1 MFAILTVCGDERII
15 ALLLRQDWT
24 MKAAFLTELRGME
37 IREMPAPQIT
47 KPDDVLVRID
57 AVGVCG
63 SDVHYYTTGQI
74 GSQKIEYP
82 WTVGHECAGTIVEVA
97 SEVSGLSVGQRVAV
111 DPLKTCGTCDQCL
124 AGREHTC
131 RNQAFLACPGQL
143 PGALAEFI
151 VMPAACCFPVPDS
164 MNDDEVTIVEPLSI
178 GLYATRLAPEN
189 PPKRSAILG
198 AGPIGLSVLL
208 SLRAAGAEEIYVTD
222 LLPERLEVAEAMGA
236 TWTGCHPS
244 QDIVAEILE
253 QSEHGMDCV
262 FECAGQQET
271 LDQCAPLLRP
281 GGTLLAIGIPELER
295 VSYCPDLMRR
305 KEIRL
310 QNVRRQNGCVQ
321 AAIDLISS
329 GTVDV
334 MPMVTHHFD
343 LDGSRDAF
351 EMVADYRDGVIK
363 AIVNVQG

>member
-1 MFAILTVCGDERII
+1 
-15 ALLLRQDWT
+15 

-37 IREMPAPQIT
+37 ICETPEPEIT
-47 KPDDVLVRID
+47 APDDVLVRID

-63 SDVHYYTTGQI
+63 SDVHYYTTGAI

-82 WTVGHECAGTIVEVA
+82 WTVGHECAGTIAEVGGA
-97 SEVSGLSVGQRVAV
+97 AGDLKVGQRVAI

-131 RNQAFLACPGQL
+131 RDQAFLACPGQL
-143 PGALAEFI
+143 PGALAEYV
-151 VMPAACCFPVPDS
+151 VMPAACCFAVPDS

-189 PPKRSAILG
+189 PPKRAAILG

-222 LLPERLEVAEAMGA
+222 LLPERLEVAAAMGA
-236 TWTGCHPS
+236 SWTGCHPT
-244 QDIVAEILE
+244 QDVVGEILDRAE
-253 QSEHGMDCV
+253 LGIDCV

-271 LDQCAPLLRP
+271 LDQCARLLRP
-281 GGTLLAIGIPELER
+281 GGTLLAIGIPELQR
-295 VSYCPDLMRR
+295 VSFCPDMMRR

-310 QNVRRQNGCVQ
+310 QNVRRQNGRLQ
-321 AAIDLISS
+321 DAIDLISS
-329 GTVDV
+329 GKVDV
-334 MPMVTHHFD
+334 TPMVTHHFD

-363 AIVNVQG
+363 AIINVPG

>member
-1 MFAILTVCGDERII
+1 
-15 ALLLRQDWT
+15 
-24 MKAAFLTELRGME
+24 ME
-37 IREMPAPQIT
+37 IREMPDPQIT
-47 KPDDVLVRID
+47 APNEVLLRID

-63 SDVHYYTTGQI
+63 SDVHYYTTGAI

-82 WTVGHECAGTIVEVA
+82 WTVGHECAGTVLEVG
-97 SEVSGLSVGQRVAV
+97 STVSGLSAGQRVAI
-111 DPLKTCGTCDQCL
+111 DPLKTCGVCDQCL

-151 VMPAACCFPVPDS
+151 VMPERCCFSVPDS

-178 GLYATRLAPEN
+178 GLYATTLAPDN
-189 PPKRSAILG
+189 PPKRTVILG
-198 AGPIGLSVLL
+198 SGPIGLSVLL
-208 SLRAAGAEEIYVTD
+208 CLRATGTEEIYVTD
-222 LLPERLEVAEAMGA
+222 LLPERLEIATAMGA
-236 TWTGCHPS
+236 TWTGRHPT
-244 QDIVAEILE
+244 QDIVAEILDRTE
-253 QSEHGMDCV
+253 LGVDCV

-281 GGTLLAIGIPELER
+281 GGTLLAVGIPELDR
-295 VSYCPDLMRR
+295 VSFCPDVMRR
-305 KEIRL
+305 KEIRV

-321 AAIDLISS
+321 ASIDLISS
-329 GTVDV
+329 EKVDV

-343 LDGSRDAF
+343 LAGSRDAF

-363 AIVNVQG
+363 AIVNVPG